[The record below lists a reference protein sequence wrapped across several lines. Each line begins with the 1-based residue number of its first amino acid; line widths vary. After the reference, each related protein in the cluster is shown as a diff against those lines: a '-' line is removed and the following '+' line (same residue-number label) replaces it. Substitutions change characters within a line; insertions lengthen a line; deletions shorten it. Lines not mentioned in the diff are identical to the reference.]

1 MRKER
6 GSFSHSQLGRNPD
19 TGQSTSI
26 HGSKALNAGKG
37 EQPEPQP
44 RGNTMTG
51 TLNLWDEKQRQLRG
65 RRICAEPYIY
75 PAEVWRNRRSEYLT
89 RAGCYGKQNWGKDQA
104 ASLLATNS
112 RQAPESKEQT
122 QQTWDTQE
130 PGASG
135 QEEVW
140 VHRGKSL
147 SQGYKGQL
155 LL

>member
-1 MRKER
+1 METMRKER

-19 TGQSTSI
+19 TGHSTSI

-37 EQPEPQP
+37 EQPEPQQ

-89 RAGCYGKQNWGKDQA
+89 RAGCYGKQNWGKDQTA
-104 ASLLATNS
+104 TLLATNS

-122 QQTWDTQE
+122 QQT
-130 PGASG
+130 
-135 QEEVW
+135 
-140 VHRGKSL
+140 
-147 SQGYKGQL
+147 
-155 LL
+155 